1 MFPTN
6 LQTNLQHKKNLWQN
20 ISNRV
25 RRPRL
30 TAEDRLQVS
39 ADHCLIFFVLL
50 EMETWDISLPPPPLH
65 LSSVLPAEDVT
76 CSADCGG
83 RISALLAAT
92 SEAAGSGWDH
102 TEPAAGNRP
111 SRLLLSA
118 GFSFLFLQFFFFS
131 SRMADPTLLDTGV
144 FLAVATHGSALS
156 LSLWRRGGGGG
167 GKRKDFRLISLGH
180 E

>member
-50 EMETWDISLPPPPLH
+50 EMETWDISPPPRPPTLH
-65 LSSVLPAEDVT
+65 LGSVLPAEDVT

-118 GFSFLFLQFFFFS
+118 GFSFLFLQFFFLFPHGGS
-131 SRMADPTLLDTGV
+131 DASG
-144 FLAVATHGSALS
+144 HGSISGRCNTRFSAFS
-156 LSLWRRGGGGG
+156 LSGGEEGAGGGRE
-167 GKRKDFRLISLGH
+167 KISG
-180 E
+180 